1 MSIKKSNL
9 VILHIY
15 TGKDEFVTVLYKPY
29 LNVILKTLFKDT
41 TNYFS
46 TENWRTMLDLNGIYD
61 SHVCMNY
68 DALKEEFQYAYKNHY
83 IKDQI
88 KSIISELKNSEK
100 HLQQAYESKNNDFIT
115 LQSMIKHEKPTPIV
129 DYMYEGT
136 LTKDKYKRFI
146 IYLMKE
152 YKVNKE
158 LAYSFY
164 KEGLTNKE
172 FAFSFDKIF
181 DNANAILKRFYKSTK
196 DVHALDREVF
206 TGFWE
211 YLSNK
216 TKIKEL

>member
-1 MSIKKSNL
+1 MSKKKSNL

-29 LNVILKTLFKDT
+29 LNVILKELFKDT

-46 TENWRTMLDLNGIYD
+46 TENWRTILDINGIYD
-61 SHVCMNY
+61 SHVIMNY
-68 DALKEEFQYAYKNHY
+68 NALKEKFQYAYDTNTLKDY
-83 IKDQI
+83 IKFVI
-88 KSIISELKNSEK
+88 LRLKASEK
-100 HLQQAYESKNNDFIT
+100 NFKESYESKNNDFIV
-115 LQSMIKHEKPTPIV
+115 LQSMIKHEEPTPVIN
-129 DYMYEGT
+129 YMYEGI

-152 YKVNKE
+152 YKINAQ
-158 LAYSFY
+158 LAYKFY

-181 DNANAILKRFYKSTK
+181 DNANDILKRFYKSNK

-211 YLSNK
+211 TFSE
-216 TKIKEL
+216 KEL